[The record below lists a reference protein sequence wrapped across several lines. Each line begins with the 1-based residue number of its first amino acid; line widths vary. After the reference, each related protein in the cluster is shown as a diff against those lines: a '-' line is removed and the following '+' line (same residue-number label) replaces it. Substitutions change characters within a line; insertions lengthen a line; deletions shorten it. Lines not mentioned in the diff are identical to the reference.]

1 MRTGM
6 PSRNL
11 RIQELRERLS
21 RNLIRRLKEL
31 EDMFPS
37 ALKAEF
43 GLRVDVSSAIE
54 ETIDE
59 LKMVRLTLEK
69 RMPDRRLT

>member
-1 MRTGM
+1 
-6 PSRNL
+6 
-11 RIQELRERLS
+11 
-21 RNLIRRLKEL
+21 
-31 EDMFPS
+31 
-37 ALKAEF
+37 LKAEF

-69 RMPDRRLT
+69 RMPDRRLS